1 MLITEITQD
10 PNIWPTNLRMG
21 QYLDPNTA
29 EFEQANDYLDAEV
42 LHRAVETQI
51 AAGFRPQVAT
61 VNPAQLFA
69 TQDWLSNYGSDG
81 ALFDE
86 YEDLPVVYRKGNR
99 LYILDGHHRS
109 ARALKAGRS
118 IQVYVFSDTTQS
130 R

>member
-1 MLITEITQD
+1 MKINEIAQD
-10 PNIWPTNLRMG
+10 PNIWRTNLRIG
-21 QYLDPNTA
+21 QYLDQNTA
-29 EFEQANDYLDAEV
+29 EYEKTDDYLDAAI
-42 LHRAVETQI
+42 LHNAVEAQI
-51 AAGFRPQVAT
+51 ADGVEPEVVS

-86 YEDLPVVYRKGNR
+86 YEDLPVTYKKGNR

-109 ARALKAGRS
+109 ARALKSGQQ
-118 IQVYVFSDTTQS
+118 IQVYMFTDTPQ

>member
-1 MLITEITQD
+1 MRITEIAQD
-10 PNIWPTNLRMG
+10 PNIWRTNLRIG

-29 EFEQANDYLDAEV
+29 EFEKADDYLDAGQ
-42 LHRAVETQI
+42 LITAVEAQI
-51 AAGFRPQVAT
+51 AAGVEPEVAA

-86 YEDLPVVYRKGNR
+86 YEDLPVVLNKDRR

-109 ARALKAGRS
+109 ARALKSGTPIR
-118 IQVYVFSDTTQS
+118 VYVFGNSTAK
-130 R
+130 

>member
-1 MLITEITQD
+1 MRITEITQD
-10 PNIWPTNLRMG
+10 PNIWRTNLRIG

-29 EFEQANDYLDAEV
+29 EFEKADDYLDAGL
-42 LHRAVETQI
+42 LHNAVEAQI
-51 AAGFRPQVAT
+51 AAGVEPQVAT

-86 YEDLPVVYRKGNR
+86 YEDLPVVYKKDRR

-109 ARALKAGRS
+109 ARAAKSGTP
-118 IQVYVFSDTTQS
+118 IQVYVFGDSTTK
-130 R
+130 

>member
-1 MLITEITQD
+1 MRITEIAQD
-10 PNIWPTNLRMG
+10 PNIWRTNLRIG
-21 QYLDPNTA
+21 QYLDPSTA
-29 EFEQANDYLDAEV
+29 EFEKADDYLDV
-42 LHRAVETQI
+42 GQLITAVETQI
-51 AAGFRPQVAT
+51 AAGIEPQVVTA
-61 VNPAQLFA
+61 NPAQLFA

-118 IQVYVFSDTTQS
+118 IPVYVFSDTTQ